1 MSSTLPFDE
10 IAPNDPRIAAV
21 RVADLVAYFTIREWT
36 QSALTSQAQIFET
49 PHAVS
54 RGTPAVIALPLR
66 DRTATHAVRVAE
78 ALNLVC
84 ALEGRP
90 LDAVLLDVLRAGG
103 APGYIHARETVRGTL
118 LDIGADRAGLVA
130 LRALIDQALAT
141 DAERSELP
149 ETALR
154 GPTGANLTVRVQRLG
169 DERAQGRSTE
179 ERGKQ

>member
-36 QSALTSQAQIFET
+36 QSALTSQAQVFEA

-66 DRTATHAVRVAE
+66 DGTATHAVRVAE
-78 ALNLVC
+78 ALNLIC
-84 ALEGRP
+84 ALERRP
-90 LDAVLLDVLRAGG
+90 VDAVLLDVLRAGG
-103 APGYIHARETVRGTL
+103 ALGYIHARETVSGTL

-130 LRALIDQALAT
+130 LRALIDQALAA
-141 DAERSELP
+141 DAERSERA
-149 ETALR
+149 EMALR
-154 GPTGANLTVRVQRLG
+154 GSSGAHFTVRVQRLG
-169 DERAQGRSTE
+169 DELAQGLSTE
-179 ERGKQ
+179 QWGKQ

>member
-1 MSSTLPFDE
+1 
-10 IAPNDPRIAAV
+10 V
-21 RVADLVAYFTIREWT
+21 RVADLVAYFTVREWT
-36 QSALTSQAQIFET
+36 QSALTSQAQVFEA

-66 DRTATHAVRVAE
+66 DGTATHAVRVAE
-78 ALNLVC
+78 ALNLIC
-84 ALEGRP
+84 ALERRP

-154 GPTGANLTVRVQRLG
+154 GPKGANLTVRVQRLG
-169 DERAQGRSTE
+169 DERAQSLSTE